1 MLLEGAHRRH
11 REDPAHPEGAQGP
24 EVGPVG
30 HLGGGVAVVAAVAGQ
45 EHHLQISQP
54 TEPQAVGGIAI
65 GGFHRDLAQIL
76 QPLHGIEAAAAKH
89 AQTGLGQLGGGAA
102 GHSVIQ
108 NWHLSTAGLSCA
120 AFLAQPLVRSRSAPQ
135 RGAAGWSAGILCAG
149 HSSRCGGDPR
159 ACGAPC
165 ALEALAKLPLLS
177 AGWQD

>member
-11 REDPAHPEGAQGP
+11 REDPAHTEGAQGP
-24 EVGPVG
+24 KVGPVG

-65 GGFHRDLAQIL
+65 GGLNRDLAQIL
-76 QPLHGIEAAAAKH
+76 QPLHGIKAAAAKH
-89 AQTGLGQLGGGAA
+89 AQTGLSQLGGGAA
-102 GHSVIQ
+102 GHSALQ

-120 AFLAQPLVRSRSAPQ
+120 ASHAQQCRLLSGVAQ
-135 RGAAGWSAGILCAG
+135 AGAAGFPALATPG
-149 HSSRCGGDPR
+149 CGGDPR
-159 ACGAPC
+159 GCSAPC
-165 ALEALAKLPLLS
+165 ALETLAKLPLLS